1 MEFLQPSDP
10 GTVTHAIAVVAF
22 LFVCVL
28 LVSGWRRQGP
38 GIALI
43 GACAFTALWA
53 GAFATA
59 MSGWPVP
66 TWIPPASELLRT
78 GSWLSVLLIL
88 RSLLTGTKT
97 LRQVWRNGSFL
108 LGVILL
114 ALGFADVALGR
125 TSVIIDGTSL
135 QPGLLV
141 GLGLTI
147 IGLLLLESI
156 FKLTTDD
163 SRWAFK
169 HLVIGLGAL
178 FGFDLVLYSEALL
191 FKQFDPVA
199 FVTRPL
205 VDAAVAPLIVVA
217 AARIRRLSFDVSV
230 SRRAALQTTV
240 LVGSGLY
247 LVAVSGVGYLMRE
260 ADITWGPILQVAF
273 VCGSIVLLAM
283 VLVSGQARARTGRL
297 LAENFFSF
305 TFDYRQEWIRFIS
318 TISSSDESSS
328 LHERAVRAVADVFE
342 CSVGAIYVCRPD
354 GMFVVAGRWKW
365 AKTAEVT
372 VLPSA
377 LAVSLKHDREVFVLS
392 ESDETLAPLL
402 AQQDVRDW
410 FEDLDDPWFLLPL
423 RSRDELIGVIVLGH
437 PRVRRKLTWEDRDLL
452 GILSV
457 QIASYVIE
465 EQVTRALAA
474 AQRFEQIGKRF
485 TFIAHDLK
493 NLVSQLTLVLHHAE
507 QHSTNPEFLRDAFA
521 TVKASVEKMQRML
534 VRLRQTESSHSS
546 HEPVEIG
553 AAIAEVLGPGKPM
566 CERIVVRAAPFEIWV
581 RANHLQLVGILQNI
595 LQNALEAIASDG
607 RIDVAYLRRG
617 SSAFVEIRDNGVGM
631 TGTFIE
637 QHLFTA
643 FTSTKSSGYGVGLY
657 QTRETLERWGGGID
671 IDSVPGQGTMIRLR
685 LIAVERPES
694 NVERDAKPAVMADGT
709 P

>member
-1 MEFLQPSDP
+1 MELLQPSDP
-10 GTVTHAIAVVAF
+10 GTVTHAIAAVAF
-22 LFVCVL
+22 LLVCVL

-43 GACAFTALWA
+43 AACAFTALWA
-53 GAFATA
+53 AAFATA

-66 TWIPPASELLRT
+66 AWIPPAGELLRT
-78 GSWLSVLLIL
+78 GSWLSVLIIL

-97 LRQVWRNGSFL
+97 LRQIWRNGSFL
-108 LGVILL
+108 LCVILL
-114 ALGFADVALGR
+114 ALGFGDVALGR
-125 TSVIIDGTSL
+125 TSVIIDGASL

-141 GLGLTI
+141 GLALAI

-169 HLVIGLGAL
+169 HLVIGLSAL

-199 FVTRPL
+199 IITRPL
-205 VDAAVAPLIVVA
+205 VDAAVVPLIVVA

-230 SRRAALQTTV
+230 SRGAALQTTV

-273 VCGSIVLLAM
+273 ICGSIVLLAM
-283 VLVSGQARARTGRL
+283 VLVSGQARARARRL
-297 LAENFFSF
+297 LAENFFRF
-305 TFDYRQEWIRFIS
+305 TFDYRHEWIRFIS

-354 GMFVVAGRWKW
+354 GVLAVAGRWKW
-365 AKTAEVT
+365 AKTSEVT

-377 LAVSLKHDREVFVLS
+377 LADNLKHDREVFVLS
-392 ESDETLAPLL
+392 ESDETFAPLL
-402 AQQDVRDW
+402 GQQDVRDW

-474 AQRFEQIGKRF
+474 AHRFEQFGKRF

-534 VRLRQTESSHSS
+534 VRLRQTESSHAS

-553 AAIAEVLGPGKPM
+553 AAIAEVIGAGKPM
-566 CERIVVRAAPFEIWV
+566 RERIVVRAVPFEIWV
-581 RANHLQLVGILQNI
+581 RADHLQLVGILQNI

-607 RIDVAYLRRG
+607 RIDIAYLRQG

-631 TGTFIE
+631 TGAFIE
-637 QHLFTA
+637 KHLFTA
-643 FTSTKSSGYGVGLY
+643 FTSAKGSGYGVGLY
-657 QTRETLERWGGGID
+657 QTRETLERWGGGMD
-671 IDSVPGQGTMIRLR
+671 IDSAPGRGTMIRLR

-694 NVERDAKPAVMADGT
+694 KVERDAKPAVMADGI